1 MFFTGKYEHE
11 GAGSQK
17 RREADFVL
25 KESDMEQQSMQFTAS
40 RVKKLQEEMTGALS
54 DLYRAI
60 KELEAECSYLSAQWK
75 GVAADSFFQAQRALL
90 ERADSCGDK
99 TEILLIDL
107 LQAEQIF
114 TECEAQVADVMKE
127 GFWWD

>member
-1 MFFTGKYEHE
+1 
-11 GAGSQK
+11 
-17 RREADFVL
+17 
-25 KESDMEQQSMQFTAS
+25 MEQQSMQFTAS

-75 GVAADSFFQAQRALL
+75 GVAADSFFQAQRTLL

-127 GFWWD
+127 GFLWD